1 MKNLFAFV
9 AGISLGAVAAMLLAP
24 ETGEEL
30 RKQLQDQAARNKIA
44 LQDAWQRDLT
54 ELNERISSMQASMQE
69 NVDSASDVV
78 DEPSPESGDEAA
90 AEA

>member
-30 RKQLQDQAARNKIA
+30 RKQLQDQAARNKSA
-44 LQDAWQRDLT
+44 LQDAWQRDLQ
-54 ELNERISSMQASMQE
+54 ELNERISNMQATMQE
-69 NVDSASDVV
+69 DMNSVSDTV
-78 DEPSPESGDEAA
+78 DEPSTETGDEAA
-90 AEA
+90 EA